1 MSDEPT
7 PKRLSVSELPD
18 DNLPKTA
25 WRCPFK
31 SLICNIFDGY
41 CESCGKGK
49 DEDQGLDYSD
59 DNEDDEWEEEDEE
72 SEEDNESEEDD
83 DNIEDI
89 L

>member
-1 MSDEPT
+1 MSESA
-7 PKRLSVSELPD
+7 PKRLRVSELPD

-41 CESCGKGK
+41 CDSCGKGK
-49 DEDQGLDYSD
+49 DEDQGLVY
-59 DNEDDEWEEEDEE
+59 NDDEWNKEDEEDEE
-72 SEEDNESEEDD
+72 DEEDYN
-83 DNIEDI
+83 NIKDI